1 MMKFLERE
9 TPSSWTPYAL
19 PPTVMLLHAPSVPGA
34 EPTGAGGSSVAG
46 TEAEAGSTQGEA
58 GGEGP
63 GVVNGYIVAL
73 YGKEDEPPPAH
84 DTSEDSPALTAGIP
98 NTLRPRTE
106 HVLRNWLQAA
116 SQSCGGEDV
125 T

>member
-1 MMKFLERE
+1 MKFLERE

-58 GGEGP
+58 GGRG
-63 GVVNGYIVAL
+63 
-73 YGKEDEPPPAH
+73 
-84 DTSEDSPALTAGIP
+84 
-98 NTLRPRTE
+98 R
-106 HVLRNWLQAA
+106 A
-116 SQSCGGEDV
+116 S
-125 T
+125 